1 MIRLHLTIDNN
12 IYGYGHIFQ
21 LLISLVAFV
30 FLLASRPRLKHYD
43 QYPYYLASVTLFLV
57 SSTFYVGSIYINS
70 DFLHVLAGVTQ
81 SLSIIAVVA
90 LVRNTSL
97 KDKKNA

>member
-1 MIRLHLTIDNN
+1 MHLTIDHN

-30 FLLASRPRLKHYD
+30 ILLASWARLKHYD
-43 QYPYYLASVTLFLV
+43 QYPYYLASITLFLV
-57 SSTFYVGSIYINS
+57 SSTFYVSSIYVNS
-70 DFLHVLAGVTQ
+70 DFLHTLAGMTQ

-90 LVRNTSL
+90 LVRNTGL